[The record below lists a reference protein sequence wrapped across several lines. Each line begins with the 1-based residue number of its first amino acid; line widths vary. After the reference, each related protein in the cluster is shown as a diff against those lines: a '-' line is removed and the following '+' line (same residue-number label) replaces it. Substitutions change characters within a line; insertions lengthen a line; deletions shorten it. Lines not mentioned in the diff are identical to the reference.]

1 MSLERAAMGLRVM
14 GAERMQLRFFGGAGT
29 VSGARVLV
37 EHDGRRLLVDCGLFQ
52 GLKHFRLRNRSAL
65 PVPSTSIEAV
75 VLTHAHIGHSGFL
88 PCLVEM
94 GFAGPVYATQATAD
108 LCQLLLP
115 ETGRLNEAEAYMA
128 NQRGYTRHKP
138 ALPLFTEDAALRA
151 LDRLEVRPFDVGFDT
166 AAGFA
171 CRLQPAGHVLGAAS
185 VHLQC
190 GAHSVLYSGDLGSG
204 DDPVLHPPVPP
215 EGADF
220 VLLESTCGRREHRL
234 ADTLTRLAKLL
245 SRTAARGGVVLMLT
259 HAAGQAQMLLCVLQ
273 RLKRT
278 ARIADLPL
286 HLDSAIAEAATV
298 LYAQHTGEHRLSADE
313 CVSLLA
319 GVSVARTED
328 ESLAL
333 SHLGQPGIII
343 AADGET
349 EGPRM
354 AQHLKAYAG
363 DERHTIV
370 FAGQPPAGSRG
381 AALLAGAQRVKIQG
395 EWLRLRAEVV
405 ALDGLSGHADRKALL
420 DWVLALPR
428 APQQV
433 YLMHGEPEA
442 ADSLRQA
449 LGERC
454 DWPCSVPESMDLV
467 NV

>member
-1 MSLERAAMGLRVM
+1 MQDFKALRIHRQDGRIVPRF
-14 GAERMQLRFFGGAGT
+14 ERMSVDDLTPGEVLIRVRYSSINYKDALAATGTAPILRKYPLNGGIDL
-29 VSGARVLV
+29 SGEVESSSDARYAPGQPVLVTGCDLSESVDGGYAEYARVAGDSV
-37 EHDGRRLLVDCGLFQ
+37 IPMPDGLDP
-52 GLKHFRLRNRSAL
+52 FRAM
-65 PVPSTSIEAV
+65 
-75 VLTHAHIGHSGFL
+75 VLGTAGF
-88 PCLVEM
+88 
-94 GFAGPVYATQATAD
+94 TAD
-108 LCQLLLP
+108 LDP
-115 ETGRLNEAEAYMA
+115 G
-128 NQRGYTRHKP
+128 
-138 ALPLFTEDAALRA
+138 
-151 LDRLEVRPFDVGFDT
+151 DRFG
-166 AAGFA
+166 
-171 CRLQPAGHVLGAAS
+171 AS
-185 VHLQC
+185 VSNIGDLD
-190 GAHSVLYSGDLGSG
+190 GDGVIDLLVAATGDDGDLGTG

-215 EGADF
+215 EAADF

-234 ADTLTRLAKLL
+234 AETLTRLAKLL

-328 ESLAL
+328 EALAL

-428 APQQV
+428 APQHV

-454 DWPCSVPESMDLV
+454 DWPCSVPEIMDLV